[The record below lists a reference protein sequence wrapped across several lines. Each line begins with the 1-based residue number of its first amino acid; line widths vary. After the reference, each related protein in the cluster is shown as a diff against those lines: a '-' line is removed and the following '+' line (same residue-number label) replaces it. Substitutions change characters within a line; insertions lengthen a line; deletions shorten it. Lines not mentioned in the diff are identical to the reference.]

1 MVRII
6 IWYVLHPKYTNA
18 EIIRVMGGPSIGD
31 IRSRLVRLAAFAMTQ
46 KDRTSQLGY
55 ADSREAVFHL
65 MSHRLP
71 LHGSHKEVKQEWMEI
86 IEGKHRLWRGIDPD
100 KRECIRGFLVL
111 FQSEVLHR
119 AHRNFNFRGG
129 CIGNFFLASM
139 QRFFRSIQSAIF
151 MFAAVSEI
159 PFVLSSC
166 DVLPAVNTNK
176 TTTIAADLKDG
187 SLLVG
192 QCEISHPSDEGTR
205 HRRLSSHSRFMNRR
219 VSDLQDSVFGFGPQS
234 MTQNQ
239 LDQRRLGSQMESHS
253 AARASSSALSI
264 DDSDLSEEDQV
275 LDDDPRE
282 ITELTESSGN
292 IEYVAKEDAPPLPSP
307 IDRTF
312 YSRLQAGVFYVNV
325 RNRFFLPRRFFF
337 FKAYFLQQSYRNEVF
352 PAPNPSYLTG
362 LQRSKIFIY
371 SCGSLWTSVI
381 PCLVLRGIPLAI
393 ARSPTLQFKVLLL
406 NSKHDR
412 ETANMTG
419 LDFVKCVMN
428 CSVTF
433 LTYTQRD
440 CSVAETDYASG
451 YTK

>member
-1 MVRII
+1 
-6 IWYVLHPKYTNA
+6 
-18 EIIRVMGGPSIGD
+18 
-31 IRSRLVRLAAFAMTQ
+31 
-46 KDRTSQLGY
+46 
-55 ADSREAVFHL
+55 
-65 MSHRLP
+65 
-71 LHGSHKEVKQEWMEI
+71 
-86 IEGKHRLWRGIDPD
+86 
-100 KRECIRGFLVL
+100 
-111 FQSEVLHR
+111 
-119 AHRNFNFRGG
+119 
-129 CIGNFFLASM
+129 M

-205 HRRLSSHSRFMNRR
+205 HRRLSSHSRSMNRR

-325 RNRFFLPRRFFF
+325 CNRFFLPRRFFF
-337 FKAYFLQQSYRNEVF
+337 SRHISYSSPIVMRCFL
-352 PAPNPSYLTG
+352 
-362 LQRSKIFIY
+362 LQIHLI
-371 SCGSLWTSVI
+371 
-381 PCLVLRGIPLAI
+381 
-393 ARSPTLQFKVLLL
+393 
-406 NSKHDR
+406 
-412 ETANMTG
+412 
-419 LDFVKCVMN
+419 
-428 CSVTF
+428 
-433 LTYTQRD
+433 
-440 CSVAETDYASG
+440 
-451 YTK
+451 